1 MIRFIKVIAEV
12 LMKVLLAIDDLQGA
26 QAATNEALR
35 RLWPD
40 QTTFCLMH
48 VVDLRHWNGMPELIE
63 DARRAGEKAV
73 RQASE
78 TLKHAGLQ
86 ATTEL
91 RIGFPAKAIT
101 KYAGQWGADLIMIGS
116 RGLNEVTRFLLGSV
130 AQAVLRDAPC
140 SVEIVRQAHP
150 PKQTSS
156 RRMRILV
163 ATDGS
168 IYSTLAVRSVAKR
181 PWPKGTEVH
190 VVTAVQLVAPEAL
203 HLSAS
208 ACPEYPPAL
217 LTEIW
222 KEAETQAGESLIEA
236 RRILEACGLQV
247 STYRSTPA
255 CEPRAVI
262 LDEASK
268 WDADLIV
275 LGSHGRH
282 GMDRLLMGSVSE
294 AVAFHANCSV
304 EVIRSQALSAVQ
316 KEHEVLA
323 MASA

>member
-1 MIRFIKVIAEV
+1 M
-12 LMKVLLAIDDLQGA
+12 
-26 QAATNEALR
+26 N
-35 RLWPD
+35 
-40 QTTFCLMH
+40 
-48 VVDLRHWNGMPELIE
+48 VVDLRHWNEMPQLVE
-63 DARRAGEKAV
+63 DSRKAGEKLV
-73 RQASE
+73 KQAGE
-78 TLKHAGLQ
+78 RLKNAGLQ
-86 ATTEL
+86 VSTHL
-91 RIGFPAKAIT
+91 HVGFPDKAIN
-101 KYAGQWGADLIMIGS
+101 KYAREWGADLIMIGS

-140 SVEIVRQAHP
+140 SVEIVRLSAVAEHP
-150 PKQTSS
+150 MHRPI
-156 RRMRILV
+156 RILV

-168 IYSTLAVRSVAKR
+168 TCSVMAVRSIAKV
-181 PWPKGTEVH
+181 PWPKGTQVH

-203 HLSAS
+203 HFSAS
-208 ACPEYPPAL
+208 LCPEYPPAL

-222 KEAETQAGESLIEA
+222 KEAEAQAGGALIEA
-236 RRILEACGLQV
+236 RRILEAAGLQV

-268 WDADLIV
+268 WNANLIV

-294 AVAFHANCSV
+294 AVAFHAHCSV
-304 EVIRSQALSAVQ
+304 EVVRSEVFSTL
-316 KEHEVLA
+316 ENEREVLA

>member
-1 MIRFIKVIAEV
+1 
-12 LMKVLLAIDDLQGA
+12 MKVLLAIDNSHGS
-26 QAATNEALR
+26 QAVMTEALER
-35 RLWPD
+35 IWPD
-40 QTTFCLMH
+40 ETTFCVMN
-48 VVDLRHWNGMPELIE
+48 VVDLRHWNEMPQLVE
-63 DARRAGEKAV
+63 DSRKAGEKLV
-73 RQASE
+73 KQASE
-78 TLKHAGLQ
+78 KLKNAGLQ
-86 ATTEL
+86 VSTHL
-91 RIGFPAKAIT
+91 HMGLPDKAIN
-101 KYAGQWGADLIMIGS
+101 KYAREWGADLIMIGS

-140 SVEIVRQAHP
+140 SVEIVRFSGVAEYPMHRP
-150 PKQTSS
+150 
-156 RRMRILV
+156 MRILV

-168 IYSTLAVRSVAKR
+168 TCSGMAVRSIAKL
-181 PWPKGTEVH
+181 PWPKGTAVH

-203 HLSAS
+203 HFSAS
-208 ACPEYPPAL
+208 LCPEYPPAL

-222 KEAETQAGESLIEA
+222 KEAEAQAGGALIEA
-236 RRILEACGLQV
+236 RRILEAAGLQV

-268 WDADLIV
+268 WNANLIV

-304 EVIRSQALSAVQ
+304 EVVRS
-316 KEHEVLA
+316 EVVRTIENEREDLA